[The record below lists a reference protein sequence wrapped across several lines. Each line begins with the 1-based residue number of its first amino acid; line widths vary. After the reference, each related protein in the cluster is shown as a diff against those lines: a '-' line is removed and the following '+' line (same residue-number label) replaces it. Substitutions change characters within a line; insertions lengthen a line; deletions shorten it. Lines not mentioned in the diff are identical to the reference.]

1 MAYSRRVR
9 GLDSPVSDFPKRL
22 YYSLRGYLDDDTI
35 AHRDWRLLVSL
46 LGLSEGDRKIVE
58 ESDKKTEVALV
69 LWQYQV
75 GAAASTGRALV
86 KVLREMGRLDAV
98 KEVERFLG
106 KKTAVV
112 PEEVRR
118 TFQEI
123 DEAAK
128 MGDVEALEILIGD
141 QTVCS

>member
-1 MAYSRRVR
+1 MVR
-9 GLDSPVSDFPKRL
+9 GMDTPVRDFPKRL
-22 YYSLRGYLDDDTI
+22 YDNLRGYLDDDAI

-46 LGLSEGDRKIVE
+46 LGLSQADRERVE
-58 ESDKKTEVALV
+58 ESDKKTEVALG
-69 LWQYQV
+69 LWQQQV
-75 GAAASTGRALV
+75 GADASTGRALV

-106 KKTAVV
+106 KKSAVV

-123 DEAAK
+123 DEAAM
-128 MGDVEALEILIGD
+128 MGDVEALEILLGD